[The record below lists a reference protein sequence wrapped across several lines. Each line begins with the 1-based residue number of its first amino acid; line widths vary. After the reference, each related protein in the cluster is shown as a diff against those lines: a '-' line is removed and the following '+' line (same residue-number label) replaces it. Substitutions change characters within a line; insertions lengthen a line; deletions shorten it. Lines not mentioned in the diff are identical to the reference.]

1 MTWLKMAMSEPEKSD
16 IGEIYVEEGFTELEY
31 IQKLQKEIVTARLD
45 RDAWIREWQKE
56 RILADVLRDA
66 LLHACGAPGGLIL
79 EGPPFDALKQ
89 YDLVRK

>member
-1 MTWLKMAMSEPEKSD
+1 MTWLKMAMSESGESD
-16 IGEIYVEEGFTELEY
+16 IRGIYIEEGLTELEY
-31 IQKLQKEIVTARLD
+31 IQKLQQEIVTARLD

-79 EGPPFDALKQ
+79 EGPPFDAIKQ

>member
-1 MTWLKMAMSEPEKSD
+1 MSESGESD
-16 IGEIYVEEGFTELEY
+16 IGEIYVEQGLTELEY

-79 EGPPFDALKQ
+79 EGPPLDAIKQ